1 MASPTFPDN
10 PNVPA
15 RRSRGRNDA
24 INAFRE
30 EVDHFFVRYQGLY
43 DRSNYELRRYRLNHV
58 QLVGEI
64 FNELMIALGSQIE
77 DIRQVT
83 SELDA
88 LIDDRRTEVGNN
100 ACVQGVVS
108 QRNANSD
115 EVGISIQN
123 CVIYANT
130 TLHELLT
137 TSFYPTFIVIQ
148 DQTSQIP
155 ISVIDI
161 LSRGNVL
168 EDEQEIL
175 QYMDDRYRAIEMQWF
190 TAVSQ
195 LFRWET
201 SRFNVEGRF
210 LADQTAVC
218 MLNAALPFMLTNS
231 RLGGEVRQC

>member
-1 MASPTFPDN
+1 M
-10 PNVPA
+10 
-15 RRSRGRNDA
+15 
-24 INAFRE
+24 
-30 EVDHFFVRYQGLY
+30 
-43 DRSNYELRRYRLNHV
+43 NHV
-58 QLVGEI
+58 ELVSEI

-88 LIDDRRTEVGNN
+88 LIDDRRAQIGDT
-100 ACVQGVVS
+100 ACVQGVVN

-115 EVGISIQN
+115 AVGISIQN

-130 TLHELLT
+130 TLHELLV
-137 TSFYPTFIVIQ
+137 TSFYPTFIIIQ
-148 DQTSQIP
+148 DQTTTIP
-155 ISVIDI
+155 LSVIDI

-210 LADQTAVC
+210 LADQTSIC

-231 RLGGEVRQC
+231 RLEGEIRQC